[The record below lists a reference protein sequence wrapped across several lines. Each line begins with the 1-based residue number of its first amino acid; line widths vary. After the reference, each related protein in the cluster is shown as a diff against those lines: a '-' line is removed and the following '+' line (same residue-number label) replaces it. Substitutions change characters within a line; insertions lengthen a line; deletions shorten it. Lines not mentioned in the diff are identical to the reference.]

1 MNIKAIKKLKKEL
14 YSIPRKNIDLE
25 IIMHEDEFYLFGD
38 NIPAKLAE
46 DLYLHFTGERKE
58 LKKSTK
64 LKNINPKDLL
74 QFGIYYLVDPDNNRT
89 IIWDDT
95 DYDEY

>member
-25 IIMHEDEFYLFGD
+25 IIMHEDEFYLFRD

-64 LKNINPKDLL
+64 LKNINPKDIL
-74 QFGIYYLVDPDNNRT
+74 QFGIYYLVDPDNNKT
-89 IIWDDT
+89 ILWDDT
-95 DYDEY
+95 